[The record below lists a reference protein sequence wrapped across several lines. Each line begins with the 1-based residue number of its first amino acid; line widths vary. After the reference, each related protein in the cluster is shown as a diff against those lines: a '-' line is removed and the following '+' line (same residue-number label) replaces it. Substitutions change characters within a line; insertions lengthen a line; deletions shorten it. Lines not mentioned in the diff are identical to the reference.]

1 MTSPQQDWRAAL
13 GALIDPAELPAQ
25 PDAPADN
32 APDAEC
38 QTARLDVIVER
49 KGRGGKVA
57 TIISGFTVSDAAVN
71 DIASRL
77 KRTLGTG
84 GSARGGEIL
93 IQGDRADAVLKA
105 LAAMNLK
112 ARRI

>member
-25 PDAPADN
+25 SDTTDD

>member
-1 MTSPQQDWRAAL
+1 MTPQQDWRAAL
-13 GALIDPAELPAQ
+13 GALIAPSELPAQ
-25 PDAPADN
+25 PDNAADETPAP
-32 APDAEC
+32 ER

-57 TIISGFTVSDAAVN
+57 TIISGFTVSDAAVD

-105 LAAMNLK
+105 LTEMGLK
-112 ARRI
+112 ARKI